1 MLINQHV
8 NCRAHIV
15 IWQECVCREVSIERL
30 KSELASSHEQLDSQ
44 TQQVDSLKSSF
55 TQQTAEL
62 HKAQSSVNQLQ
73 NQVHVS

>member
-1 MLINQHV
+1 M
-8 NCRAHIV
+8 A
-15 IWQECVCREVSIERL
+15 IWQKCVCREVSIERL

-62 HKAQSSVNQLQ
+62 HKAQASVNQLQ
-73 NQVHVS
+73 NQV